1 MRKRQTWDFWID
13 RGGTFTDVVG
23 RGPDGALHPHK
34 LLSENPEAYAD
45 AAVQG
50 IRNLLGLKAGEP
62 IPPGRVGAVK
72 MGTTVAT
79 NALLERKGERTLLL
93 ITKGFRDALKIG
105 YQARPKIFARHI
117 IKPDM
122 LYERVAE
129 VDERVRADGTV
140 ERAPDLA
147 AVRRDLESARADGI
161 DALAIVFMHAY
172 RFPAHERQVAALARD
187 LGFAQVSVSHEV
199 SPLIKLVGRGDTTVV
214 DAYLSPILRRY
225 VARVANEM
233 HGGAAASPSPGGG
246 GSASRA
252 SGEPGW
258 GETASEGDAVT
269 PTRRAAR
276 GDLPPAGGG
285 EAEQAAD
292 AIRLMF
298 MMSSGGLT
306 AAELF
311 QGKDAILS
319 GPAGGVVGMAETGRE
334 AGFARLIGFDMGG
347 TSTDVS
353 HFDGE
358 YERAFET
365 EVAGVRMRAPM
376 MLIHTVAAGGGS
388 ILHFDGARFRVGPDS
403 AGANPGPTCYRR
415 GGPLA
420 VTDANVMLGKLI
432 PDFFPKIFGPAQDQ
446 PLDAARV
453 RHDFNNLAQKVGGK
467 SAEEIADGFIKIA
480 VENMA
485 NAIKKIS
492 VQRGYD
498 VTRYAL
504 NCFGG
509 AGGQHACLVA
519 DALGMTKVLIHPFSS
534 LLSAYGMGLADIR
547 ATREQA
553 IEEPL
558 GGKALAALERV
569 GARLGREAKAE
580 VAGQGVAPAKIK
592 VIVRAHIRYAG
603 TDTALVVDA
612 GTLSSPSPG
621 RGGSTQR
628 AGAMRRGGVKR
639 SKKSSPPPAALRAA
653 TSPLQGEVK
662 LIPLAKMQRA
672 FERAHKAR
680 FGFIDRSKQMM
691 VEAVSVEA
699 VGGGAKFRERAGK
712 TTRAKL
718 PKPARHT
725 RFFSAGEWHDAKVFT
740 RDQLKPG
747 QTVKGAAIII
757 EPHQTIVVEPGWQA
771 ALTAKN
777 HLLLS
782 RTKKLK
788 RSYAIGT
795 HADPVMLEVFNNLF
809 MSIAEQMGVSLQN
822 TAYSVNI
829 KERLDFS
836 CAVFSADGTLVANAP
851 HMPVHL
857 GSMDRAVETI
867 IRENAGRIA
876 PGDVYAINAPYNGG
890 THLPDITVCTPVFG
904 ASSSL
909 PPRALASGG
918 EGRRAAA
925 AARRGGGSSVKKS
938 APHPRPLP
946 ATSLRSVGG
955 GEKKG
960 KSQILFWV
968 ASRGHHADVGGI
980 SPGSMSPNATSIEQ
994 EGVLFDNFKLVD
1006 RGRFREKELM
1016 AALTGARYPARNP
1029 VQNVNDIKAQIAA
1042 NEKGV
1047 AELRKM
1053 VAEFTLP
1060 VVRAYMG
1067 HVQDNA
1073 AESVRR
1079 VIDRLHD
1086 SAFAYEMDQGT
1097 VIKVKITVDKKKR
1110 EATVD
1115 FTGTSPQ
1122 QPTNFNAPEPV
1133 TRAAVLYVFRVMVDD
1148 DIPMNAGCLRP
1159 INIVIPQRSMLS
1171 PEYPAAVV
1179 AGNVETS
1186 QAVTDTLFGALGALA
1201 AAQGTMNN
1209 LNFGNARY
1217 QYYETICSGSPAG
1230 PGFNGTDAVHTH
1242 MTNTRLT
1249 DPEVLEFRYPVVL
1262 EDFHIR
1268 QGSGGKG
1275 QWHAG
1280 DGIRRSIRFLEKMD
1294 CTILSGHRRVPPF
1307 GLAGGEPGEV
1317 GENWARRK
1325 DGRMERLAGCDE
1337 TVIDANEAIIIQT
1350 PTAGGYGKA

>member
-1 MRKRQTWDFWID
+1 MPSKSASKTWDFWID
-13 RGGTFTDVVG
+13 RGGTFTDVVA
-23 RGPDGALHPHK
+23 RRADGTLVAHK

-50 IRNLLGLKAGEP
+50 IRDLIGLKAGEP
-62 IPPGRVGAVK
+62 VPAGRVGAVK

-93 ITKGFRDALKIG
+93 ITKGFRDGLKIG
-105 YQARPKIFARHI
+105 YQARPKIFAKHI

-140 ERAPDLA
+140 EREPDLA
-147 AVRRDLESARADGI
+147 AVRRDLAAAKADGI
-161 DALAIVFMHAY
+161 DAVAIVFMHAY
-172 RFPAHERQVAALARD
+172 RHPEHERRVAVLAREM
-187 LGFAQVSVSHEV
+187 GFGQVSVSHEV

-225 VARVANEM
+225 VAQVDKDLDSKNS
-233 HGGAAASPSPGGG
+233 AA
-246 GSASRA
+246 
-252 SGEPGW
+252 
-258 GETASEGDAVT
+258 
-269 PTRRAAR
+269 
-276 GDLPPAGGG
+276 
-285 EAEQAAD
+285 
-292 AIRLMF
+292 RLMF

-319 GPAGGVVGMAETGRE
+319 GPAGGVVGMAQTGAE
-334 AGFARLIGFDMGG
+334 AGFDRLIGFDMGG

-403 AGANPGPTCYRR
+403 AGANPGPKCYRR
-415 GGPLA
+415 NGPLA
-420 VTDANVMLGKLI
+420 VTDANVMAGKLI
-432 PDFFPKIFGPAQDQ
+432 ADFFPKIFGPRQNL
-446 PLDAARV
+446 PLDEQAV
-453 RHDFNNLAQKVGGK
+453 RNAFIDLAQQVGGGL
-467 SAEEIADGFIKIA
+467 SAEEVADGFIKIA

-519 DALGMTKVLIHPFSS
+519 DALGMTRVLIHPFSS

-547 ATREQA
+547 ATRQQA
-553 IEEPL
+553 IEQTFGAKSL
-558 GGKALAALERV
+558 SAIKQI
-569 GARLGREAKAE
+569 GARLGKDVKAE
-580 VAGQGVAPAKIK
+580 VAGQGVPAAKIK
-592 VIVRAHIRYAG
+592 LFARAHIRYAG
-603 TDTALVVDA
+603 TDTALVVKA
-612 GTLSSPSPG
+612 G
-621 RGGSTQR
+621 
-628 AGAMRRGGVKR
+628 
-639 SKKSSPPPAALRAA
+639 
-653 TSPLQGEVK
+653 
-662 LIPLAKMQRA
+662 PLAAMKSA
-672 FERAHKAR
+672 FENAHKAR
-680 FGFIDRSKQMM
+680 FGFIDRSKQLV
-691 VEAVSVEA
+691 VEAVSMEA
-699 VGGGAKFRERAGK
+699 VGGGAKFSEKSLK
-712 TTRAKL
+712 TKRGKL
-718 PKPARHT
+718 PPPMRHT
-725 RFFSAGEWHDAKVFT
+725 KFFSAGKWHKAVVYT

-747 QTVKGAAIII
+747 SRVKGAAIII
-757 EPHQTIVVEPGWQA
+757 EPHQTIVIEDGWQA
-771 ALTAKN
+771 ELTRKN
-777 HLLLS
+777 HLVLT
-782 RTKKLK
+782 RVVKLK
-788 RSYAIGT
+788 RNFAIGT
-795 HADPVMLEVFNNLF
+795 KADPVMLEVFNNLF

-836 CAVFSADGTLVANAP
+836 CAVFAADGTLVANAP

-867 IRENAGRIA
+867 IRENKGKIA

-890 THLPDITVCTPVFG
+890 THLPDITLCTPVFDD
-904 ASSSL
+904 
-909 PPRALASGG
+909 R
-918 EGRRAAA
+918 
-925 AARRGGGSSVKKS
+925 KK
-938 APHPRPLP
+938 
-946 ATSLRSVGG
+946 T
-955 GEKKG
+955 
-960 KSQILFWV
+960 ILFWV

-980 SPGSMSPNATSIEQ
+980 SPGSMSPNATTIEQ
-994 EGVLFDNFKLVD
+994 EGVYMDNFKPVD
-1006 RGRFREKELM
+1006 RGRFRE
-1016 AALTGARYPARNP
+1016 AALIALLTGARYPARNP
-1029 VQNVNDIKAQIAA
+1029 VQNINDMKAQIAA
-1042 NEKGV
+1042 NEKG
-1047 AELRKM
+1047 AQELRKM
-1053 VAEFTLP
+1053 VALFSLP
-1060 VVRAYMG
+1060 IVKAYMQ

-1086 SAFAYEMDQGT
+1086 SEFSYEMDQGT
-1097 VIKVKITVDKKKR
+1097 IIKVKITVDKAKR

-1159 INIVIPQRSMLS
+1159 INIVVPPKSMLT

-1186 QAVTDTLFGALGALA
+1186 QAVTNCLFGALGAMA

-1209 LNFGNARY
+1209 LNFGNAKY

-1230 PGFNGTDAVHTH
+1230 PGFPGTDAVHTH

-1268 QGSGGKG
+1268 KGSGGKG
-1275 QWHAG
+1275 EWNAG
-1280 DGIRRSIRFLEKMD
+1280 DGIRRTIRFLEKME
-1294 CTILSGHRRVPPF
+1294 CTVLSGHRRVRPF
-1307 GLAGGEPGEV
+1307 GLAGGEAGQI

-1325 DGRMERLAGCDE
+1325 DGRMERLQGCDD
-1337 TVIDANEAIIIQT
+1337 TSIDVNEAIIIQT
-1350 PTAGGYGKA
+1350 PTAGGYGKPKNQ